1 MKKRWIVAVAVAL
14 GLAGVLGQQ
23 VSLPKPE
30 GPRVEVVAST
40 INAKVKVP
48 GCTRDANGQV
58 VCAVTFESQAQ
69 TNQSVVVLHSSVR
82 AVAPDGFSYP
92 GYLVVEGGT
101 TDGTKTTFSL
111 PAGGRAN
118 GRLVFPGVPQ
128 EVGVFPLVQLG
139 GLEFRGLP
147 VAGAAPAQAE
157 PSGQAKQSAASAASA
172 PLTRPTG
179 NTWEAWEGRISL
191 GIWHALYVAKD
202 GTVWAWGRN
211 QDGELGIGKKTEVE
225 LKPVRVQGLTDV
237 VAVSAGRGH
246 SLALKRDGTVW
257 AWGNANFG
265 QVGPSPNPLLP
276 YQIPNLKDVV
286 AIAAAAESSFALTRD
301 GSVWSW
307 GRGRWG
313 LLGTGDFSD
322 RIVPTR
328 IKGLENVRKISIS
341 WDVIASAITSDGSLY
356 VWGLPVYNQL
366 GQDRD
371 CPGWPRSEREG
382 QATPIKVPDLPPV
395 EEVAAGGHH
404 VLVITKGGEVWGW
417 GHSRQGQVGTWSE
430 CQRKVRLSEIPGVPF
445 KVLAGHNYSGV
456 VTKDGALWMWG
467 ANRDWEDRVLIGY
480 LGIGP
485 VNNNFTSPVPP
496 IGMDRGVIYVT
507 SFAGTLVI
515 KDDGTVWVW
524 GRNEFGQLGVGNR
537 DHQAVPVQIK
547 LPDMP

>member
-237 VAVSAGRGH
+237 VAVSAGWGH

-257 AWGNANFG
+257 AWGLNNHG
-265 QVGPSPNPLLP
+265 QLGTSPNPLV
-276 YQIPNLKDVV
+276 PNQVMGLSDVERIWAVNNTSYALK
-286 AIAAAAESSFALTRD
+286 RD
-301 GSVWSW
+301 GTLWAW
-307 GRGRWG
+307 GWGRWG
-313 LLGTGDFSD
+313 LLGLGDFND
-322 RIVPTR
+322 RIVPSR
-328 IKGLENVRKISIS
+328 VSIS
-341 WDVIASAITSDGSLY
+341 EPVLVFSARDGLALALTQSGKLMAWGPDSHNRLGTDTTCSDWLGDKQGQTVPKEVPGLTEVIQI
-356 VWGLPVYNQL
+356 
-366 GQDRD
+366 
-371 CPGWPRSEREG
+371 
-382 QATPIKVPDLPPV
+382 
-395 EEVAAGGHH
+395 AAGGSHGLALTRRGEIWAWGLSH
-404 VLVITKGGEVWGW
+404 VGQAGSFTSCQKKHLLQVPTKP
-417 GHSRQGQVGTWSE
+417 
-430 CQRKVRLSEIPGVPF
+430 QRIFASGFR
-445 KVLAGHNYSGV
+445 SGV
-456 VTKDGALWMWG
+456 LGEKGDVWMWG
-467 ANRDWEDRVLIGY
+467 GQGWDSEPSRGFFGS

-485 VNNNFTSPVPP
+485 VYQHWATPVPP
-496 IGMDRGVIYVT
+496 IGMQEGVIFVDGWDG
-507 SFAGTLVI
+507 SLAV
-515 KDDGTVWVW
+515 KADGTVWAW
-524 GRNEFGQLGVGNR
+524 GRNDFGQLGTGNR
-537 DHQAVPVQIK
+537 EHQPVPVQIK

>member
-128 EVGVFPLVQLG
+128 EVGVFPLMQLG

-157 PSGQAKQSAASAASA
+157 PSGQAKQSTASAASA
-172 PLTRPTG
+172 PLSRPSG

-191 GIWHALYVAKD
+191 GPWHALYVAKD

-211 QDGELGIGKKTEVE
+211 QDGELGIGKKSEVE

-237 VAVSAGRGH
+237 VAVVAGHGH
-246 SLALKRDGTVW
+246 SLALRKDGTVW
-257 AWGNANFG
+257 AWGQNDRG
-265 QVGPSPNPLLP
+265 QVGPTANPLVPTQVRGLT
-276 YQIPNLKDVV
+276 DVV
-286 AIAAAAESSFALTRD
+286 KIAAATQTSYALKRD
-301 GSVWSW
+301 GSVWAW
-307 GRGRWG
+307 GWGRWG
-313 LLGTGDFSD
+313 MLGTGDFED
-322 RIVPTR
+322 RLIPTQVKLPAR
-328 IKGLENVRKISIS
+328 VQAIS
-341 WDVIASAITSDGSLY
+341 VIAETVAAALDVDGAVY
-356 VWGLPVYNQL
+356 TWGNPWANQL
-366 GQDRD
+366 GTDQ
-371 CPGWPRSEREG
+371 
-382 QATPIKVPDLPPV
+382 T
-395 EEVAAGGHH
+395 
-404 VLVITKGGEVWGW
+404 
-417 GHSRQGQVGTWSE
+417 
-430 CQRKVRLSEIPGVPF
+430 
-445 KVLAGHNYSGV
+445 
-456 VTKDGALWMWG
+456 
-467 ANRDWEDRVLIGY
+467 
-480 LGIGP
+480 
-485 VNNNFTSPVPP
+485 
-496 IGMDRGVIYVT
+496 
-507 SFAGTLVI
+507 
-515 KDDGTVWVW
+515 
-524 GRNEFGQLGVGNR
+524 
-537 DHQAVPVQIK
+537 
-547 LPDMP
+547 